1 MNCGSQG
8 ERIGRNNRLWD
19 ALHDTAAA
27 AGLGPVKEEKFLLPA
42 DIPIPNLCRGQ
53 DAALDVTVINPLQ
66 DATVVGASVT
76 AGCAL
81 TLAHDRKVKAV
92 AEACCQEGIAFILL
106 SAESL
111 GGWHKVA
118 EIEVKKLSAALA
130 RQQGAEEKEA
140 PSHLF

>member
-1 MNCGSQG
+1 M
-8 ERIGRNNRLWD
+8 
-19 ALHDTAAA
+19 
-27 AGLGPVKEEKFLLPA
+27 
-42 DIPIPNLCRGQ
+42 
-53 DAALDVTVINPLQ
+53 
-66 DATVVGASVT
+66 GASVT

-118 EIEVKKLSAALA
+118 EIEVRKLSAALA

-140 PSHLF
+140 PLHLFQKLSILLQHGNATLFLSHTSDNM